1 MLKFYYF
8 QKLPHGPTQ
17 SELNFLEMDFIYF
30 FFYILITTNLHSKH
44 LPVMKVQANVTR
56 SEL

>member
-8 QKLPHGPTQ
+8 QKLPHGPTL
-17 SELNFLEMDFIYF
+17 SELNFLEMDFL